1 MEESSDKQE
10 ENCTFESANEKGLSI
25 DKIVA
30 GTDSLDLN
38 RVNDRSEMGKNA
50 EKTVECSQMVDGN
63 SSPWKSKE
71 SVTGAK
77 VKRKLRSTRRK
88 LNAMINNTS
97 LHFSDTDSEGE
108 LTSINS
114 QIRSL
119 SYTADEQQG
128 PIISITS
135 DDVEAEGSKLLS
147 PDDKG
152 SSQLH
157 NFIENLTDVDEIYPS
172 EPENERKEDRNN
184 LKVGKTPCQGDTD
197 LEDFEGED
205 EVHST
210 IYVKPRCD
218 IFCDYSGET
227 ITTKEGDGPFSVEVR
242 NKMYREE
249 ERRNGLGSSMPDIV
263 VMSNTD
269 EEDMDISE
277 EEDMQE
283 ACCSHKEL
291 LEDLDVLAASQVIMR
306 NINKMENTLTV
317 KDIGDDAISDCHTDI
332 EEVDTNE

>member
-1 MEESSDKQE
+1 MEESGDKQE
-10 ENCTFESANEKGLSI
+10 ENCTFESANQKGLSI

-30 GTDSLDLN
+30 GTDSLDPN
-38 RVNDRSEMGKNA
+38 RVNDRSETGKNA
-50 EKTVECSQMVDGN
+50 EKSVECSQMVDGN
-63 SSPWKSKE
+63 SSPSKSKE

-119 SYTADEQQG
+119 SYTADEEQG
-128 PIISITS
+128 PIISVTS

-152 SSQLH
+152 SSQPN
-157 NFIENLTDVDEIYPS
+157 NFIENLTDVDEIYAS

-205 EVHST
+205 EVHSM

-249 ERRNGLGSSMPDIV
+249 EPRNGLGSSMPDIV

-332 EEVDTNE
+332 EEVDPNE